1 MKRTDLFLDDEKL
14 FIKKVK
20 CCKNKLPVGSL
31 NYNFS
36 FKGGNCYI
44 RTVRRSND
52 FKSHNNGSSSVM
64 QHGKVLPSL
73 NRDGQIFEI
82 QRRKFSLKCAQ
93 PIFDQACFFRNLH
106 KETARKANAQN
117 RIREHSPVVL
127 YLYTNFVIG
136 RTQYNMYNTT

>member
-14 FIKKVK
+14 LIKKLK

-44 RTVRRSND
+44 RTDRRSND

-64 QHGKVLPSL
+64 QHGKVLRSL
-73 NRDGQIFEI
+73 NREGQIFEI
-82 QRRKFSLKCAQ
+82 QRGNFSLKCDQ
-93 PIFDQACFFRNLH
+93 PIFDQEIKPIFFRNLH

-117 RIREHSPVVL
+117 RIGEHSTVVL
-127 YLYTNFVIG
+127 YLYTNFVID
-136 RTQYNMYNTT
+136 RTQ